1 MLFSIEVAFYTARLL
16 YLCGL
21 GTRGSVGVIGMILGG
36 DFGGRLA
43 ACFARASLT

>member
-21 GTRGSVGVIGMILGG
+21 GTRGSVGVIGMIFGG